1 MGREME
7 ENAMRK
13 KRILTVLLVSI
24 ALAALLAGCA
34 EEEIGPAAPLVPA
47 QTDEQPPA
55 SEPDES
61 TVPEEPE
68 SEEEP
73 EAQPDVGA
81 LLEAYLQTGGD
92 AEKEAL
98 FAHPEEAAAEAMRR
112 LLARPKEERDALCS
126 DECEA
131 AVLLRLVEELVQD
144 DPAHWEKELD
154 YSYLWERLAG
164 MFQFYSA
171 HYRMDGADWIAEHA
185 PRGGSM
191 MRAAWEAIPELRLD
205 ATACEAPVNYGVL
218 VNARRIFG
226 AVLSGKVQWLADHSF
241 PNAQLWPLE
250 GFSGTETRWT
260 LTQEDSGEVTLTF
273 TSEGEN
279 GKTGTLRYTPSEA
292 EKQSLCSGYGRVEY
306 INTDGEN
313 VSMTASTFEK
323 PAAELGDESL
333 PVSDA
338 EMTLENGV
346 QMGMDY
352 NTLLELLGTDAAVVP
367 VNTDCLPALEKQGVR
382 YYCSID
388 ESYVRRLSSVSFR
401 FAEDTDLNKTAEL
414 PAARGIQLGDSM
426 QSVLAR
432 MPDRGVTLNGAEY
445 QAVYGYDHSDMDYAY
460 LQFVANSFYSL
471 ALNTVGGQSLHI
483 VFAHADYTVK
493 MMDLFWEIA

>member
-1 MGREME
+1 MSSLRLPSRTS
-7 ENAMRK
+7 A
-13 KRILTVLLVSI
+13 
-24 ALAALLAGCA
+24 
-34 EEEIGPAAPLVPA
+34 
-47 QTDEQPPA
+47 
-55 SEPDES
+55 

-73 EAQPDVGA
+73 EPQPDVGA
-81 LLEAYLQTGGD
+81 RLEAYLQTGGD

-131 AVLLRLVEELVQD
+131 AVLFRLVEELVQD

-164 MFQFYSA
+164 MFQFYST

-205 ATACEAPVNYGVL
+205 ATACEAPANYGVL

-250 GFSGTETRWT
+250 GFSGPETRWT

-273 TSEGEN
+273 TPEGEN
-279 GKTGTLRYTPSEA
+279 SKTGTLRYTPGEA

-306 INTDGEN
+306 IDTDGEN

-352 NTLLELLGTDAAVVP
+352 NTLLELLGTGRGSRSGQYG
-367 VNTDCLPALEKQGVR
+367 LSALAGKAGREILLQHR
-382 YYCSID
+382 QEAMSA
-388 ESYVRRLSSVSFR
+388 SLSSVSFR

-414 PAARGIQLGDSM
+414 PAARGIRLGDSM

-445 QAVYGYDHSDMDYAY
+445 QAVYGYDHSGMDYAY

-483 VFAHADYTVK
+483 RFAHADNTVK

>member
-1 MGREME
+1 
-7 ENAMRK
+7 MRK
-13 KRILTVLLVSI
+13 KRILTVLLVSL

-68 SEEEP
+68 SEGEP
-73 EAQPDVGA
+73 EAQADVGA

-112 LLARPKEERDALCS
+112 LLARPKEERDALCL

-131 AVLLRLVEELVQD
+131 AVLFRLVEGLVQD

-164 MFQFYSA
+164 MFQFYST

-250 GFSGTETRWT
+250 GFSGPETGWT

-279 GKTGTLRYTPSEA
+279 GKTGTLRYAPSEA

-306 INTDGEN
+306 IDTDGEN

-414 PAARGIQLGDSM
+414 PAARGIRLGDSM

-483 VFAHADYTVK
+483 VFAHADNTVK
-493 MMDLFWEIA
+493 MIDLFWEIV

>member
-1 MGREME
+1 M
-7 ENAMRK
+7 
-13 KRILTVLLVSI
+13 
-24 ALAALLAGCA
+24 
-34 EEEIGPAAPLVPA
+34 
-47 QTDEQPPA
+47 
-55 SEPDES
+55 
-61 TVPEEPE
+61 
-68 SEEEP
+68 
-73 EAQPDVGA
+73 
-81 LLEAYLQTGGD
+81 
-92 AEKEAL
+92 
-98 FAHPEEAAAEAMRR
+98 
-112 LLARPKEERDALCS
+112 
-126 DECEA
+126 
-131 AVLLRLVEELVQD
+131 QD

-154 YSYLWERLAG
+154 YSYLWESLAG

-226 AVLSGKVQWLADHSF
+226 AVLSGKVQWLADHAF

-260 LTQEDSGEVTLTF
+260 LTQEDSGEVALTF
-273 TSEGEN
+273 TPEGEN

-292 EKQSLCSGYGRVEY
+292 EKQSLCCGYGRVEY
-306 INTDGEN
+306 IDADGES

-352 NTLLELLGTDAAVVP
+352 NTLLELLGADAAVVP

-414 PAARGIQLGDSM
+414 PAARGIRLGDSM

-445 QAVYGYDHSDMDYAY
+445 QAVYGYNNSDMDYAF
-460 LQFVANSFYSL
+460 LEFVANSFYSL
-471 ALNTVGGQSLHI
+471 ALNTAGGQSLRI
-483 VFAHADYTVK
+483 VFAHADNTVK
-493 MMDLFWEIA
+493 MMDLFREIT

>member
-1 MGREME
+1 MLNPHAAEILCVRGNCDCEVDQMVLDFPVLADYGFLLLEGRAAYLTHGHVINKAHPLSFQKGDILLHGHTHIPACEDCGDFTYLNPGSVSIPKKKRLGTQLYDLRKRRVCLEGASDRRGISALFAVSRSAADGRGPRME

-13 KRILTVLLVSI
+13 KRILTVLLVSM
-24 ALAALLAGCA
+24 ALAALLGAGCA

-81 LLEAYLQTGGD
+81 LMEAYLQTGGD

-98 FAHPEEAAAEAMRR
+98 FAHPEEAAAEAMRGGSLR
-112 LLARPKEERDALCS
+112 ARRKSATRSVRTSARRRCCS
-126 DECEA
+126 GLWRNWC
-131 AVLLRLVEELVQD
+131 RTT
-144 DPAHWEKELD
+144 PPTGKKELD

-185 PRGGSM
+185 PRRQYDAGRVGGD
-191 MRAAWEAIPELRLD
+191 PELRLD

-250 GFSGTETRWT
+250 GFSGTETGWT

-273 TSEGEN
+273 TPEGEN
-279 GKTGTLRYTPSEA
+279 GKTGTLRYAPGEA
-292 EKQSLCSGYGRVEY
+292 EKAVALQRLRTG
-306 INTDGEN
+306 
-313 VSMTASTFEK
+313 
-323 PAAELGDESL
+323 
-333 PVSDA
+333 
-338 EMTLENGV
+338 GV
-346 QMGMDY
+346 Y
-352 NTLLELLGTDAAVVP
+352 
-367 VNTDCLPALEKQGVR
+367 
-382 YYCSID
+382 
-388 ESYVRRLSSVSFR
+388 
-401 FAEDTDLNKTAEL
+401 
-414 PAARGIQLGDSM
+414 
-426 QSVLAR
+426 
-432 MPDRGVTLNGAEY
+432 
-445 QAVYGYDHSDMDYAY
+445 
-460 LQFVANSFYSL
+460 
-471 ALNTVGGQSLHI
+471 
-483 VFAHADYTVK
+483 
-493 MMDLFWEIA
+493 

>member
-1 MGREME
+1 
-7 ENAMRK
+7 MRK
-13 KRILTVLLVSI
+13 KRILTVLLVSM

-68 SEEEP
+68 SEEKP
-73 EAQPDVGA
+73 ELQADVGA

-131 AVLLRLVEELVQD
+131 AVLFRLVEELVQD

-191 MRAAWEAIPELRLD
+191 MRAAWEMLPELRLD

-250 GFSGTETRWT
+250 GFSGPETRWT

-279 GKTGTLRYTPSEA
+279 GKTGTLRYAPSEA

-306 INTDGEN
+306 IDADGES

-414 PAARGIQLGDSM
+414 PAARGIRLGDSM

-483 VFAHADYTVK
+483 VFAHADNTVK